1 MSNGGAT
8 TNLERTETV
17 YETVEESANVQI
29 KGKLSYDWKLRLR
42 FRIGQVGQVAFL
54 TGKKYTTYN
63 YH

>member
-29 KGKLSYDWKLRLR
+29 NKTK
-42 FRIGQVGQVAFL
+42 
-54 TGKKYTTYN
+54 
-63 YH
+63 